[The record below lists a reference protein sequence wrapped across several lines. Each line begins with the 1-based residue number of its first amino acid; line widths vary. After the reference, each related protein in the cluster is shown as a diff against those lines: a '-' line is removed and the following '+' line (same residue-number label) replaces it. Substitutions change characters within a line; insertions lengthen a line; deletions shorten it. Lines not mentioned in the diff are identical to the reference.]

1 MLRFHLH
8 PPALNTKMELLQ
20 KMNQNPFP
28 PTARTEIAPKLFAK
42 MANVRRE
49 ISKSEEPFQ

>member
-8 PPALNTKMELLQ
+8 PPALNTKMELLP

-49 ISKSEEPFQ
+49 ISKSEQPFQ